1 MKPRVLA
8 GLLTLALVPAAAG
21 AASLGLGVY
30 GGMSSPILNDTAGNG
45 PQYGVRAPVTLAPML
60 IVEPFYAQSALGD
73 VDQSFGGSSY
83 TRSGPD
89 VKTFGANAVFS
100 FGEGVKFYPLVGI
113 GSTKITQ
120 SGSADITDT
129 SLNFGLGF
137 GFRPMAKLG
146 VDLRGELNAVV
157 TGDTS
162 RKFGNLT
169 AGVSYALFGSE

>member
-30 GGMSSPILNDTAGNG
+30 GGVSFPLVYDTASQG
-45 PQYGVRAPVTLAPML
+45 PQYGLRAPIHLIPLL
-60 IVEPFYAQSALGD
+60 IVEPYFAKSALGD
-73 VDQSFGGSSY
+73 KDETFGGQTY

-89 VKTFGANAVFS
+89 VDTFGANALFN
-100 FGEGVKFYPLVGI
+100 FGGSVKFYPFLGI
-113 GSTKITQ
+113 GSTTIKQ
-120 SGSADITDT
+120 SGSSDVTDT
-129 SLNFGLGF
+129 NLNFGVGLGF
-137 GFRPMAKLG
+137 TPIPKLG
-146 VDLRGELNAVV
+146 VDLRAELNAVV

-169 AGVSYALFGSE
+169 AGVSYALFGF